1 MLRFHPAGFREAV
14 FCGCRVGVG
23 GPPFWP
29 RERRSKVRRTP
40 GTRDE
45 RESEEEGEKECAKK
59 EKLLQLV
66 MQLLLLLLL
75 LLSFFLFLF
84 FSPVVG
90 TLLPC
95 SPGQQCSHISLI
107 FVANHK
113 IRWSVLRSVA
123 SMSTSVVAAAAFFA
137 CHLLY
142 KGSAESVTGRQGG
155 REAGTQVGRHQRR
168 SLLTTLVVGVKLLL
182 QEEGRDR
189 GDVSINGKRVG
200 AFFLFLF
207 LFFPPPLPS
216 SELDH
221 QGGDWKKRGGVQ

>member
-1 MLRFHPAGFREAV
+1 MLLFHPAGFREAV

-23 GPPFWP
+23 GPPFLP

-45 RESEEEGEKECAKK
+45 REREREKECAKK

-66 MQLLLLLLL
+66 MQLLLLLR
-75 LLSFFLFLF
+75 SFFLFYF
-84 FSPVVG
+84 FVVG

-113 IRWSVLRSVA
+113 IRWFVLRSVA
-123 SMSTSVVAAAAFFA
+123 SMSTSVVVVAAFFA

-142 KGSAESVTGRQGG
+142 KGSAESVTERQ
-155 REAGTQVGRHQRR
+155 EAGTQVGGNQRR

-182 QEEGRDR
+182 QEDGRDR
-189 GDVSINGKRVG
+189 GDVSINGKSVG

-207 LFFPPPLPS
+207 LFFSPPLPS

-221 QGGDWKKRGGVQ
+221 QGGDWKKRGAVQ

>member
-40 GTRDE
+40 GTRNE
-45 RESEEEGEKECAKK
+45 REREREREREEGEKECAKK

-66 MQLLLLLLL
+66 MQLLLLLLSFF
-75 LLSFFLFLF
+75 LSFFF
-84 FSPVVG
+84 FFFVVVVVVVG

-113 IRWSVLRSVA
+113 IRWFVLRSVA
-123 SMSTSVVAAAAFFA
+123 SMSTSVVPAAFFA
-137 CHLLY
+137 CHLSY
-142 KGSAESVTGRQGG
+142 KGSAESVTERQETG
-155 REAGTQVGRHQRR
+155 AQVGRHQRR
-168 SLLTTLVVGVKLLL
+168 EGKGERPREIVVDDISCGSKATAPG
-182 QEEGRDR
+182 GRP
-189 GDVSINGKRVG
+189 G
-200 AFFLFLF
+200 
-207 LFFPPPLPS
+207 
-216 SELDH
+216 
-221 QGGDWKKRGGVQ
+221 